1 MKILVIFTG
10 GTIGSTLSGEF
21 ISPDA
26 DKPYR
31 LIELFKEKTGSTIL
45 MDTAEPYT
53 ILSENAD
60 CTTYEKLYECVKANL
75 NKDYDGIIITHG
87 SDTLQYT
94 AAMLNYVLGNNTI
107 PVMLVASNY
116 VLEDSRA
123 NGLNNFIH
131 AVDFIENHYGRGV
144 FVPYVNTGEDCAV
157 HRGNRLMPH
166 LPYDDKLYSI
176 DDEPYGRY
184 DKDRFIYNE
193 KISIPEVD
201 EDIYEFPK
209 NVNEKSG
216 IMYLQICPGVV
227 FPEIPDGTK
236 AILINSYHSGTLC
249 TASEEFKAFME
260 RAGKKEIPVFL
271 TGAVPGPDYESCS
284 EYDSLGIKVLPK
296 ISPVAAYIRLWLET
310 HTEKPLGMEK
320 SVAGDYSSSQ
330 RV

>member
-31 LIELFKEKTGSTIL
+31 LIELYKKKTDSRIL
-45 MDTAEPYT
+45 MDTIEPYT

-60 CTTYEKLYECVKANL
+60 CVTYEKLYECVKENL

-94 AAMLNYVLGNNTI
+94 AAMLNYVLGNDTI
-107 PVMLVASNY
+107 PIMLVASNY
-116 VLEDSRA
+116 VLEDGRS
-123 NGLNNFIH
+123 NGLDNFTH

-144 FVPYVNTGEDCAV
+144 FVPYVNAGEECAV

-166 LPYDDKLYSI
+166 LPYSDLLYSI
-176 DDEPYGRY
+176 DNEPYGRY
-184 DKDRFIYNE
+184 DKDRFIYNDT
-193 KISIPEVD
+193 IRIPDGD

-216 IMYLQICPGVV
+216 ILSLHVCPGMI

-236 AILINSYHSGTLC
+236 AILLTSYHSGTLC
-249 TASEEFKAFME
+249 TASEDFKAFME
-260 RAGKKEIPVFL
+260 KAVKNKIPVFL
-271 TGAVPGPDYESCS
+271 TGAVSGPDYESCS
-284 EYDSLGIKVLPK
+284 VYDSLGIKVLPK

-310 HTEKPLGMEK
+310 HTEKPFGMEK
-320 SVAGDYSSSQ
+320 PVAGDYSSSQ